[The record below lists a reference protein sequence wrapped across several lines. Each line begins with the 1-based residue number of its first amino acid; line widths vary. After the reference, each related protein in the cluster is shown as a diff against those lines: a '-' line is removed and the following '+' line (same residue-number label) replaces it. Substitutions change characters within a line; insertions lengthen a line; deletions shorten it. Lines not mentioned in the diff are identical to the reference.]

1 MKKIFCIILLSL
13 FCFTTGFA
21 QEDILKFKGIPIE
34 GNINEFKTKL
44 INTGYQ
50 PYTVADK
57 EVYAGQF
64 IKEDC
69 SIVLE
74 QTNDN
79 QIASVMV
86 VFSKKYKSWKSLDDA
101 FQTLKE
107 ALIQKYHC
115 SNNDIEEEL
124 EWIKLEDA
132 FSDSSKMQSLTSEQC
147 NHILKLKVK
156 GGFISLAKTP
166 AASLSLTYFSNKS
179 AKQYN
184 EEKYEDL

>member
-1 MKKIFCIILLSL
+1 MKKIFCIFALVIM
-13 FCFTTGFA
+13 CMATGFA
-21 QEDILKFKGIPIE
+21 QEEVLKFKGIPIE

-44 INTGYQ
+44 IDAGYKA
-50 PYTVADK
+50 YTIADK

-64 IKEDC
+64 IKEPC

-74 QTNDN
+74 PTNDN

-86 VFSKKYKSWKSLDDA
+86 IFSTKYQSWKSLDDA

-107 ALIQKYHC
+107 ALIQKYNC
-115 SNNDIEEEL
+115 SNNDIDEVL

-147 NHILKLKVK
+147 NHILKLRVQ

-166 AASLSLTYFSNKS
+166 AATLSITYFSNKS

-184 EEKYEDL
+184 QEKYEDL